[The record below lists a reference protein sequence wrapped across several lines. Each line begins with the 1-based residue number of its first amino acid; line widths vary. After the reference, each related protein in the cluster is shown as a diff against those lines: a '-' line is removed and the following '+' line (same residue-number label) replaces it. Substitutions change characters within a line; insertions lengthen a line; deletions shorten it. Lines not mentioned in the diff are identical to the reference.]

1 MIDVPRPLF
10 ELGKTVATP
19 AALEAMQEA
28 GVNPSEL
35 LKRHVTGDY
44 GDICDE
50 DDGLNDIAIKEGT
63 RILSVYRV
71 TDELTIW
78 IITEADRSSTCVL
91 LPDEYQ

>member
-1 MIDVPRPLF
+1 MIDAPRPLF
-10 ELGKTVATP
+10 ELGKTIATP

-63 RILSVYRV
+63 RILSVYKV
-71 TDELTIW
+71 TNELTIW
-78 IITEADRSSTCVL
+78 IITEADRSSTCML
-91 LPDEYQ
+91 LPDEY

>member
-1 MIDVPRPLF
+1 M
-10 ELGKTVATP
+10 
-19 AALEAMQEA
+19 
-28 GVNPSEL
+28 
-35 LKRHVTGDY
+35 RHITFDY

-50 DDGLNDIAIKEGT
+50 DDGINDIAIKEGT
-63 RILSVYRV
+63 RILSVYKV